1 MGAVNWQ
8 IVTIVG
14 FLVAGL
20 AAVTVVVLFFVLHI
34 RSVIGDLSGRTV
46 AREIK
51 AMRETNERSGDKSL
65 RVGGVNPARGKL
77 TEKSTEKSTEPR
89 AGLAGR
95 SVVPDTDE
103 LAATDRLGKGA
114 RATTKLQSNDTAL
127 LQSGGTTLLQPNT
140 DMLSRPQGTTI
151 LSESESKSAERTGV
165 LFRIKRSIVEIH
177 TEEQI
182 SD

>member
-77 TEKSTEKSTEPR
+77 TEKSTEPR